1 MRYVVLEGLPAVG
14 KSEILALLSC
24 FYPQR
29 VRVLPELVKEVAT
42 REGLDLFSKR
52 TQLTEAILAEIP
64 RRRAEI
70 EEALAQG
77 KLCLEESHLGV
88 HLAYSEALEDRSFI
102 AAYPRIANLLASPD
116 FYLRLDVP
124 IERSLQRQRAR
135 GTPQFEVDRSM
146 LEQMLSR
153 LQSWHIERKNKV
165 VAVNADR
172 SPSSFLREVEE
183 ILGLTYANGEALL
196 GEVFDFLL
204 LLGRPASGK
213 SEFIDFMEKC
223 PLERRARRYHIAP
236 FSVIDDFPILWEK
249 FEEDDL
255 WEVLG
260 RKRLYSRPADG
271 NYSVVDKDI
280 WPFLIEKINHRV
292 AELLA
297 DMTAL
302 SHRTLIIE
310 FSRGGDHGYA
320 EALKRLSDQ
329 ILSRAA
335 ILYVLVS
342 FEESRRR
349 NIARYDEEEK
359 SKTLTHSVPTEELE
373 RTYGQD
379 DWFDLAPE
387 PEGILDLGGICV
399 PYVTMLNEPE
409 STDGEVLDGRY
420 HKACHR
426 LYTLWRKSQA

>member
-1 MRYVVLEGLPAVG
+1 MRYVVLEGLPAAG

-29 VRVLPELVKEVAT
+29 VRVLPELVKEVAA

-52 TQLTEAILAEIP
+52 ARLTEAILAEIP
-64 RRRAEI
+64 RRRVEI

-102 AAYPRIANLLASPD
+102 TAYPRIADLLASPD

-135 GTPQFEVDRSM
+135 GTPQFEVDRST
-146 LEQMLSR
+146 LEQMLSH

-165 VAVNADR
+165 VAVNANR
-172 SPSSFLREVEE
+172 SPSTFLRDVEE
-183 ILGLTYANGEALL
+183 ILGLTYASDETVL
-196 GEVFDFLL
+196 GEVFDILL

-223 PLERRARRYHIAP
+223 PLERRASRYHIAP
-236 FSVIDDFPILWEK
+236 FSVLDDFPILWEK

-255 WEVLG
+255 WESLG

-271 NYSVVDKDI
+271 NYSVVDSGI
-280 WPFLIEKINHRV
+280 WPFLIEKVNHRV
-292 AELLA
+292 AEVLTDA
-297 DMTAL
+297 TAL

-310 FSRGGDHGYA
+310 FSRGGNHGYA
-320 EALKRLSDQ
+320 EALKRLSGQ

-335 ILYVLVS
+335 ILYVFVS
-342 FEESRRR
+342 FEETRRR
-349 NIARYDEEEK
+349 NIARYDEEGK
-359 SKTLTHSVPTEELE
+359 NRILTHSVPSQELE
-373 RTYGQD
+373 RTYG
-379 DWFDLAPE
+379 
-387 PEGILDLGGICV
+387 
-399 PYVTMLNEPE
+399 
-409 STDGEVLDGRY
+409 
-420 HKACHR
+420 
-426 LYTLWRKSQA
+426 